1 MIAHVRKWYNDNFTV
16 EKYNHFL
23 ASVSKEVN
31 HNTPFRIAESP
42 FFIPKILKDR
52 LLEACE
58 INNDVICSAN
68 LKQLTEGALIGNDVR
83 VPNEDEHTTFLQ
95 MDYGITMDEEGQ
107 PMPKLIEIQGFPSVY
122 FFQKYISQQY
132 QKHFDIPSNFSVFFN
147 GMSNDE
153 YVAMMKRI
161 IIGDTDPSQVV
172 MLEIEPEKQT
182 TYIDFI
188 CTEMDLGLKVL
199 CMSKVIKHG
208 RELFYLDTQG
218 KEVKILKIYNR
229 IIFDELD
236 QRPDLE
242 RAFNF
247 TDDLD
252 IEWIGHPN
260 WFYRISKYT
269 MPLLSGKYV
278 PQCYYLDQL
287 EKYPANLE
295 DFVLKPLYSF
305 AGAGVELN
313 VTKEMLDSL
322 PNKANYL
329 LQEKVEY
336 YPVIQAPGE
345 GVKCEVRMLMVWE
358 KGEARPKIV
367 NNLVRLSKG
376 AMIGVKY
383 NKDKDWVGGSVG
395 FFEV

>member
-23 ASVSKEVN
+23 DSVSNEVN

-68 LKQLTEGALIGNDVR
+68 LKQLTEGALIGNGVR
-83 VPNEDEHTTFLQ
+83 VPNEDHHTTFLQ

-122 FFQKYISQQY
+122 FFQKYISQKY
-132 QKHFDIPSNFSVFFN
+132 QKHFDIPANLSVFFN

-199 CMSKVIKHG
+199 CMSKVIKRG

-229 IIFDELD
+229 VIFDELD

-242 RAFNF
+242 RTFNF

-287 EKYPANLE
+287 EEYPANLE